1 MFQKAKGNL
10 KAFCPNEMKRKPQD
24 GARRKPQLKQITII
38 IIIIIIK
45 RKQKSQKSGK
55 Y

>member
-10 KAFCPNEMKRKPQD
+10 KAFCPNEMKHKPQD
-24 GARRKPQLKQITII
+24 GARRKPQLKQII